1 MLAVDG
7 RAFRAT
13 WTVMVTVGL
22 AGSVWLVR
30 EALLVMVLAVL
41 FAYVV
46 WPLVAVAERLCKRA
60 WPRLKATRLAA
71 LAVVYPVLITAAV
84 VATIGLAPEIAQQA
98 ATLFGRVKG
107 FVEGVQKGQL
117 LEQMSAQ
124 RGWSLPA
131 LYAIRDQVI
140 SHAGELLSYAQRAGV
155 EVLRYA
161 SNLWLAVLVPILA
174 FFFLKDAEE
183 LTEAVG
189 RSFEREEHRGLMR
202 EIFTDLHVLLAQYM
216 RALILLSLL
225 TFGSHAL
232 VFLVIGAPYAL
243 LLATL
248 AGVLEFIPMVGP
260 LTAGAVILVASWVAG
275 YPHMVWIVVF
285 LVVWRIVQDYVNM
298 PWVLG
303 SGIEL
308 HPLLVIFGILA
319 GAEVGGVAGMFL
331 SIPTMAAVRIL
342 VRRAAGVRLR

>member
-1 MLAVDG
+1 MA
-7 RAFRAT
+7 
-13 WTVMVTVGL
+13 
-22 AGSVWLVR
+22 
-30 EALLVMVLAVL
+30 
-41 FAYVV
+41 
-46 WPLVAVAERLCKRA
+46 
-60 WPRLKATRLAA
+60 
-71 LAVVYPVLITAAV
+71 
-84 VATIGLAPEIAQQA
+84 
-98 ATLFGRVKG
+98 
-107 FVEGVQKGQL
+107 GVQKGQL

-131 LYAIRDQVI
+131 LYALRDQAI
-140 SHAGELLSYAQRAGV
+140 SHAGELLSYAQRAGM

-161 SNLWLAVLVPILA
+161 SNLSLAVLVPILA

-183 LTEAVG
+183 LTATIEK
-189 RSFEREEHRGLMR
+189 SFEREEHRGLMR

-216 RALILLSLL
+216 HALILLSLL

-248 AGVLEFIPMVGP
+248 AGILEFIPMVGP
-260 LTAGAVILVASWVAG
+260 LTAGAVILVACWVAG
-275 YPHMVWIVVF
+275 YPHVVWIVVF
-285 LVVWRIVQDYVNM
+285 LAVWRIVQDYVNM
-298 PWVLG
+298 PWLLG

-342 VRRAAGVRLR
+342 VRRASGVRLE